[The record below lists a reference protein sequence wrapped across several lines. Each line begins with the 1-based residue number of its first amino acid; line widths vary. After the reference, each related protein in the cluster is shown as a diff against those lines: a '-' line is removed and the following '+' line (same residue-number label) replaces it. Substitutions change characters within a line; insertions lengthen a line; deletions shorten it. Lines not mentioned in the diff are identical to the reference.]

1 MARKREEQ
9 ADGRF
14 SVRKPDEELCAMRL
28 PHAARAGGDRVCGSS
43 QTRHFSRPQIFG
55 KRFLGSLQTLIP
67 SFFVGIAAQNGTPLF
82 FRQAAPNTKQR
93 IGTQSV
99 RQTFNPHRAR
109 KTHTPRLPLR
119 RTTHEKRIG
128 IRTRARR
135 MGHPRLTVVHQHHR
149 RSPPQRP
156 LPTHFSD

>member
-82 FRQAAPNTKQR
+82 FRQYRPKHQTAHWNSKRPPDIQSAPGTKNTHAAPAAAPN
-93 IGTQSV
+93 
-99 RQTFNPHRAR
+99 RAR
-109 KTHTPRLPLR
+109 KANRDPYPRTPHGIPTPDC
-119 RTTHEKRIG
+119 RTSTPSPFSPS
-128 IRTRARR
+128 T
-135 MGHPRLTVVHQHHR
+135 TVADTFQ
-149 RSPPQRP
+149 
-156 LPTHFSD
+156 